1 MSLSIITTVLNDE
14 KFIYDCGKS
23 VKNQNITKNY
33 EHIVIDGGSNDNT
46 LKILKKLKKDNK
58 YLKIFVKKDLGI
70 YQGINFGIKKAK
82 YNLIGLLHSDDFYK
96 NNMVLS
102 TVIKV
107 FRSNLNLSAIYSNVE
122 IVKRDNK
129 KKL

>member
-46 LKILKKLKKDNK
+46 LKILKKWQIINI
-58 YLKIFVKKDLGI
+58 YLIL
-70 YQGINFGIKKAK
+70 Y
-82 YNLIGLLHSDDFYK
+82 LL
-96 NNMVLS
+96 LQ
-102 TVIKV
+102 
-107 FRSNLNLSAIYSNVE
+107 
-122 IVKRDNK
+122 
-129 KKL
+129 KL